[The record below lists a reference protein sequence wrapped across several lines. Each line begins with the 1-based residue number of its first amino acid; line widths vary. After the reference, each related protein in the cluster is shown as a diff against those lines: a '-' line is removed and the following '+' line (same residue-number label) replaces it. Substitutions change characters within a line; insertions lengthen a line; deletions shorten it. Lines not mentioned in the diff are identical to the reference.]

1 MTLRTGSRAGVRI
14 LEVPYDS
21 GHKDFRMGLGPA
33 HLIECGIGGLPGVS
47 IEKIEVEDRA
57 FELGVTIQLLRSIA
71 AKVSA
76 AIEDNCF
83 PIVLAGG
90 CITSVGMLAGIG
102 EPAGVVWFDA
112 HADFNTPETTPSGF
126 IDGMAL
132 AMLAGRCWR
141 TLAASIPGFRPVA
154 EKDMVLV
161 GARDLDPEE
170 RRALENSNIRS
181 IDTQGFRTNGGDG
194 FFAVRPSGS
203 PDRVYLHIDLD
214 VLDRGEAFVN
224 QFSSTGGLTLAELLE
239 IIRSVSRHRAVV
251 GAAIT
256 AYDPS
261 VDESGKAAK
270 AGVAVVQELLAA
282 ACIDAI

>member
-1 MTLRTGSRAGVRI
+1 MRTGSRAGVRI
-14 LEVPYDS
+14 FEVPYDS

-33 HLIECGIGGLPGVS
+33 RLIECGICGLRGVS

-90 CITSVGMLAGIG
+90 CITSVGMLAGIS

-170 RRALENSNIRS
+170 RRALEISNIRS
-181 IDTQGFRTNGGDG
+181 IDAPGFRTNGGDG
-194 FFAVRPSGS
+194 FFAVWASGC

-214 VLDRGEAFVN
+214 VLDRREAFVN
-224 QFSSTGGLTLAELLE
+224 QFSSTGGLTLSELLE
-239 IIRSVSRHRAVV
+239 IIRLVSRHREVV
-251 GAAIT
+251 AAAIT

-282 ACIDAI
+282 ACIDAV

>member
-1 MTLRTGSRAGVRI
+1 MRTGSRAGVRI

-21 GHKDFRMGLGPA
+21 GRKDFRMGLGPA
-33 HLIECGIGGLPGVS
+33 RLIECGIGGLPGVS

-71 AKVSA
+71 EKVRA
-76 AIEDNCF
+76 AIADNCF

-90 CITSVGMLAGIG
+90 CISSVGVLAGIG

-112 HADFNTPETTPSGF
+112 HGDFNTPETTPSGF

-132 AMLAGRCWR
+132 AMLAGRCWGV
-141 TLAASIPGFRPVA
+141 LAASIPEFRPVA
-154 EKDMVLV
+154 EKNMILV

-181 IDTQGFRTNGGDG
+181 LDPETFRTNGGDG

-203 PDRVYLHIDLD
+203 PDAVYLHIDLD
-214 VLDRGEAFVN
+214 VLDRREAFVN
-224 QFSSTGGLTLAELLE
+224 QFSSTGGLTLSELLE
-239 IIRSVSRHRAVV
+239 IIRLISRRRAVV
-251 GAAIT
+251 AAAIT

-261 VDESGKAAK
+261 ADESGKAAK

-282 ACIDAI
+282 ACIDLM